1 LRAKIVFLIAVVCIV
16 VMTIVGCIDN
26 FKTEEVPTFTPISTT
41 VPTITPTIDKE
52 AFIDKYTEAK
62 EIFKYESYEPELK
75 ANESENLAD
84 MYYKRGLFDRS
95 KDKYCEA
102 AKFYSRAEEQDLKAK
117 ALFEEAYKI
126 APTEYYKEICRLY
139 IDASQSHSKLMDYMS
154 SAMNYMEKACDYY
167 EKENYEAGEKE
178 RKKANEQII
187 RYNIEIESYN
197 TLVEK
202 IDEIE
207 GW

>member
-1 LRAKIVFLIAVVCIV
+1 MVVVCTV
-16 VMTIVGCIDN
+16 TMTMIGCIDE
-26 FKTEEVPTFTPISTT
+26 FKTDEEPIFTPISTT
-41 VPTITPTIDKE
+41 VPTITPTITIDKE

-62 EIFKYESYEPELK
+62 EIFRYESYEPELK

-84 MYYKRGLFDRS
+84 MYYKRGLFDRA

-102 AKFYSRAEEQDLKAK
+102 AKFYSRAKEQDLKAK
-117 ALFEEAYKI
+117 ALFEEAYEI
-126 APTEYYKEICRLY
+126 APTEYYRGLCKLH
-139 IDASQSHSKLMDYMS
+139 IDAVQSDVKRMDYMI
-154 SAMNYMEKACDYY
+154 SAMKHMEKACDYY
-167 EKENYEAGEKE
+167 EKENYEAGDIEVEKS
-178 RKKANEQII
+178 NEQVI
-187 RYNIEIESYN
+187 RYNIEIETYN